1 MRLKPF
7 QGNLKVNKKE
17 RRAAWKQNA
26 PFRKAS
32 SVAKSSSEV
41 FLSQAVKGPY
51 FDDEGVHHYGCE
63 HCKAVKPKSAFGAG
77 VATACSDCL
86 RADVFG
92 SRREVA
98 RYLDRL
104 RRAKGCTTCNRTGL
118 GLFFVSARGL
128 LLSTQKRSRAE
139 LDSIL
144 ASYKVYCARHRPRRE
159 LKLKQRQAYRTKMA
173 DFLDGLKHARGCLV
187 CGSKVAG
194 ELYFVH
200 KVRGPANKP
209 LSEMKNSNGKKAL
222 LLEADKC
229 HVLCRLHSY
238 DFRRGDLVL

>member
-17 RRAAWKQNA
+17 RRVASKQNA

-98 RYLDRL
+98 RYLKQ
-104 RRAKGCTTCNRTGL
+104 RRCEKGCVVCRRTGL
-118 GLFFVSARGL
+118 GLFFVSARGV
-128 LLSTQKRSRAE
+128 LLSTQKRSRSE

-144 ASYKVYCARHRPRRE
+144 ASYKVYCNKHRPFRE
-159 LKLKQRQAYRTKMA
+159 MKQRQAYSAKMS
-173 DFLDGLKHARGCLV
+173 DFVDELKHTRGCLV
-187 CGSKVAG
+187 CGSRVAG
-194 ELYFVH
+194 ELNFVH
-200 KVRGPANKP
+200 KVRGPSNKT

-222 LLEADKC
+222 LLEAAKC
-229 HVLCRLHSY
+229 HVLCRLHMY

>member
-1 MRLKPF
+1 M
-7 QGNLKVNKKE
+7 
-17 RRAAWKQNA
+17 
-26 PFRKAS
+26 
-32 SVAKSSSEV
+32 AKSSSEV

-144 ASYKVYCARHRPRRE
+144 ASYKVYCTRHRPHRE
-159 LKLKQRQAYRTKMA
+159 LKLKQRQAYRAKI
-173 DFLDGLKHARGCLV
+173 
-187 CGSKVAG
+187 AG